1 MKNDKPCTITH
12 TILEFLN
19 SFYLHLPRACSTI
32 ESKEGMRMADER
44 AFKPIEE
51 LTLMDDYMFAAVMRD
66 TKHLKPLL
74 EYILEIKI
82 AKIELVEPQKTA
94 KEGYSSKGIRLDLY
108 VEDEKGTIY
117 NVEVQTTDKR
127 NLPRRMRYYQSVI
140 DIHVL
145 HPGDDYRNLRKSFVI
160 FICSYD
166 PFGRNRYI
174 YTFETVCR
182 EVPGLS
188 LGDDTYKIVVN
199 TAGTEGEISNE
210 LKEVI
215 LYLGSGKVTGSYS
228 RELDEAVNAVK
239 TNEDRRLEYM
249 TMMIHDMEVREEGR
263 TEGALGMLVNLVK
276 QGLLSPENAAKQAD
290 MTVAE
295 FQKQA
300 AQL

>member
-1 MKNDKPCTITH
+1 M
-12 TILEFLN
+12 N
-19 SFYLHLPRACSTI
+19 SEWYVSRTL
-32 ESKEGMRMADER
+32 D
-44 AFKPIEE
+44 E
-51 LTLMDDYMFAAVMRD
+51 LTLMDDYMFGAVMQD
-66 TKHLKPLL
+66 PALLKPLIEACL
-74 EYILEIKI
+74 DFPIREIRYI
-82 AKIELVEPQKTA
+82 EPQMSVKN
-94 KEGYSSKGIRLDLY
+94 GYDFKGVRLDLY
-108 VEDEKGTIY
+108 VEDERGAVY

-160 FICSYD
+160 FICNYD

-182 EVPGLS
+182 EVPGLNF
-188 LGDDTYKIVVN
+188 GDDAYKIVVN
-199 TAGTEGEISNE
+199 TAGSEGEISEE

-263 TEGALGMLVNLVK
+263 AEGALRTLANLVK
-276 QGLLSPENAAKQAD
+276 KGRMTPAEAAEEAN

-295 FQKQA
+295 FEEQA
-300 AQL
+300 ALLPV

>member
-1 MKNDKPCTITH
+1 
-12 TILEFLN
+12 
-19 SFYLHLPRACSTI
+19 
-32 ESKEGMRMADER
+32 MADER

-160 FICSYD
+160 FICNYD

-182 EVPGLS
+182 EVPGLNF
-188 LGDDTYKIVVN
+188 GDDAYKIVVN
-199 TAGTEGEISNE
+199 TAGSEGEISEE

-249 TMMIHDMEVREEGR
+249 TMMIHDMEVREAAFAEG
-263 TEGALGMLVNLVK
+263 EAKGALGMLVNLVK
-276 QGLLSPENAAKQAD
+276 KGRMTPAEAAEEAN
-290 MTVAE
+290 MTVSE
-295 FQKQA
+295 FEKRA
-300 AQL
+300 AQLYA